1 MRKSR
6 ANRKKSNKPLLI
18 GIIVMAILVLV
29 SAGLYVYRD
38 AIFPSQNDE
47 GEEASPEPVEQIVPE
62 EVDESLDTETE
73 KSKVEDEADVEKKAQ
88 PSFQIDEGGYPV
100 EVKEATEPTYINGV
114 LIANKKYPLPKNF
127 DPGEDPE
134 AKAALDQMV
143 AAAKKA
149 GVDLVAFSGYRS
161 YEYQTQL
168 YTNYTNRDGKE
179 AADRYSA
186 RPGHSEHQTGLAFDI
201 GEIGREDLWLTE
213 EFGESPAGKWLAQNA
228 HMYGFILRYPKG
240 KEDVTGFMYESWH
253 FRYLGKELA
262 EKVYRA
268 GVTLEEYLG
277 IE

>member
-6 ANRKKSNKPLLI
+6 ANRRKSNKPLLI
-18 GIIVMAILVLV
+18 GVVVIAVLTLV

-38 AIFPSQNDE
+38 AIFPGKKE
-47 GEEASPEPVEQIVPE
+47 GMAEPSPEAVEQAAPE
-62 EVDESLDTETE
+62 EVDEPIEAGDPEPE
-73 KSKVEDEADVEKKAQ
+73 EAIEVEEKAQ

-100 EVKEATEPTYINGV
+100 DVKEATEPTYIDGV
-114 LIANKKYPLPKNF
+114 LIANKKYPLPKTF
-127 DPGEDPE
+127 APGENPE

-143 AAAKKA
+143 TAAKKA
-149 GVDLVAFSGYRS
+149 GFDLVAFSGYRS

-168 YTNYTNRDGKE
+168 YTNYSNRDGKE

-201 GEIGREDLWLTE
+201 GEIGREDVWLTE
-213 EFGESPAGKWLAQNA
+213 EFGETPAGKWLAQNA
-228 HMYGFILRYPKG
+228 HTYGFILRFPKG

-253 FRYLGKELA
+253 FRYLGKDLA
-262 EKVYRA
+262 EKVYQS

>member
-6 ANRKKSNKPLLI
+6 ANRRKSNKPLLI
-18 GIIVMAILVLV
+18 GIVVIVVLALV

-38 AIFPSQNDE
+38 SIFPGKKE
-47 GEEASPEPVEQIVPE
+47 GVSEPPPKAVEQATPE
-62 EVDESLDTETE
+62 EVDEPLEAE
-73 KSKVEDEADVEKKAQ
+73 VEEKAQ
-88 PSFQIDEGGYPV
+88 PGFQIDEGGYPV
-100 EVKEATEPTYINGV
+100 DVKEATEPTYIDGV
-114 LIANKKYPLPKNF
+114 LIANKKYPLPKTF
-127 DPGEDPE
+127 DPGENPE

-143 AAAKKA
+143 MAAKEA
-149 GVDLVAFSGYRS
+149 GFDLVAFSGYRS

-168 YTNYTNRDGKE
+168 YTNYSNRDGRE

-201 GEIGREDLWLTE
+201 GEIGREDVWLTE
-213 EFGESPAGKWLAQNA
+213 DFGETPAGKWLAQNA
-228 HMYGFILRYPKG
+228 HTYGFILRFPKG

-253 FRYLGKELA
+253 FRYLGKDLA
-262 EKVYRA
+262 EKVYQS